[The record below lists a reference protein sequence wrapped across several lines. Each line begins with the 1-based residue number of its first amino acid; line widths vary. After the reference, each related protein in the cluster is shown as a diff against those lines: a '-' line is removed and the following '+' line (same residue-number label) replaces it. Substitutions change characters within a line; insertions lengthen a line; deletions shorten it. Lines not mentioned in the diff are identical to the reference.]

1 MKIVGRVVGPIKLH
15 PENIRLRISADMY
28 YDWLFSLADVIF
40 LKIIFWSILAFIG
53 KLERKQDTWKEREVM
68 MCNTGSQPESN
79 GRCGY
84 MTCTQTRTKSWERGF
99 YCSTVYS
106 VQHKIIAGWRKFHLD
121 SAPTDCFLPTLF
133 LDWLL
138 LCVQIAQDLHC
149 FMPEIIFNI
158 SKSLWS
164 SKMQGIFWLFLGSMQ
179 NLSRKLCSSLFFS
192 AYLFLSLCHNCS
204 HRQTVSIY
212 TLFATSV
219 SYARQHIR

>member
-53 KLERKQDTWKEREVM
+53 KLERKQETWKEREVM

-106 VQHKIIAGWRKFHLD
+106 VQHKIIAGWRKFHLE
-121 SAPTDCFLPTLF
+121 SFSSHRLFSSYTIFGLITTLCADCPR
-133 LDWLL
+133 
-138 LCVQIAQDLHC
+138 
-149 FMPEIIFNI
+149 P
-158 SKSLWS
+158 
-164 SKMQGIFWLFLGSMQ
+164 
-179 NLSRKLCSSLFFS
+179 SLF
-192 AYLFLSLCHNCS
+192 
-204 HRQTVSIY
+204 
-212 TLFATSV
+212 
-219 SYARQHIR
+219 YAWDYI